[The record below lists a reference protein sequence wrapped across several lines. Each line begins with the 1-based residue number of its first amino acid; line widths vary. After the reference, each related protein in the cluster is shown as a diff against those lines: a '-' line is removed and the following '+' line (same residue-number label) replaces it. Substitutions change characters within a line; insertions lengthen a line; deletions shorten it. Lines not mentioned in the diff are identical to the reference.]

1 MLFYYLSYKNIIS
14 TCNNVK
20 ILYVIIMFF
29 FSLFSPLIF
38 YKSIFFYYNL
48 CYRFDKFIQLTK
60 IIFLYFLIDFF
71 ILFFNIKLIKN
82 HSDYF

>member
-1 MLFYYLSYKNIIS
+1 
-14 TCNNVK
+14 
-20 ILYVIIMFF
+20 MFF

-82 HSDYF
+82 HRLFLDLSSQSVYIKILK